1 MRTLYVV
8 THPEATHHLDGVVG
22 GQFDSDLTALGQ
34 RQASAIADRL
44 AELIPSDVDVELFTS
59 DLKRTAQTAEAI
71 ATKLDLTP
79 IPVSDLREKS
89 YGIAGGKPQQW
100 LNDRFIFPPAIGERM
115 HHDEGIEGAET
126 RAELAQRAYRAVDQI
141 LAREC
146 RHQIIVT
153 HGTALTFVV
162 AAWIRMP
169 IESADYVSF
178 RSASGG
184 ITLLRE
190 DDRYHYR
197 TVESLSNTS
206 HLGENR

>member
-8 THPEATHHLDGVVG
+8 THPEATHHIEQVVG
-22 GQFDSDLTALGQ
+22 GQFDSDLTTRGRQ
-34 RQASAIADRL
+34 QASAIANRL
-44 AELIPSDVDVELFTS
+44 AEMVPADVGIELFTS
-59 DLKRTAQTAEAI
+59 DLKRTVQTAEAI
-71 ATKLDLTP
+71 ATTLDLS
-79 IPVSDLREKS
+79 PVLMSDLREKS

-100 LNDRFIFPPAIGERM
+100 LDDRFIFPPAVGERM

-126 RAELAQRAYRAVDQI
+126 RAELAHRAYRAVDQI
-141 LAREC
+141 LTHDC

-153 HGTALTFVV
+153 HGTALTFVI

-169 IESADYVSF
+169 LEAADYVSF
-178 RSASGG
+178 RSAGGG

-206 HLGENR
+206 YLTETS